1 MNGPRRSVGM
11 RGDPRAPRP
20 EAEISSAPPPRAAP
34 ADAPPPPVFR
44 SRHPGA
50 RNAPKPQVLMGEVVM
65 PKARGQDAGPG
76 REALRAFMRAHHLA
90 PTKWAKDAGVP
101 LGEILAYL
109 TGRTRLL
116 SEATAAKLAKA
127 AGVAPTD
134 LLQP

>member
-1 MNGPRRSVGM
+1 MTGQNFNGFRRSAGM

-34 ADAPPPPVFR
+34 ADAPPPAVFR
-44 SRHPGA
+44 SKHP
-50 RNAPKPQVLMGEVVM
+50 RPQILMGEVVM

-101 LGEILAYL
+101 LGEILGYL
-109 TGRTRLL
+109 TGRTRIL
-116 SEATAAKLAKA
+116 SDATTTKLAHA
-127 AGVAPTD
+127 AGVTPAD
-134 LLQP
+134 LLRP